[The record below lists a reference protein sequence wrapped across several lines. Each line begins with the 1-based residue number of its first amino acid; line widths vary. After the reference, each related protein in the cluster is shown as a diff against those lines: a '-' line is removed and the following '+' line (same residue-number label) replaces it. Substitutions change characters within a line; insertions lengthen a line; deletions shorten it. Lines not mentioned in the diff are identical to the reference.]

1 MIETI
6 TLITLS
12 LLLMS
17 ILRPGK
23 TPPLDNPLVIER
35 PGQYH
40 MTLAPKINLA
50 QPFIEAVAKQMG
62 TPNDATQYSE
72 TQFFEVSDNQV
83 TAHGHNCYLLA
94 ITLRNGMLYCQAD
107 SPSIGAQND
116 HRNTIR
122 EFADT
127 VLVRFPATG
136 EHNTALDEHI
146 VTAAQE
152 AAQLRK
158 IHIKYLTQERPQ

>member
-40 MTLAPKINLA
+40 MTLAPQINLA

-62 TPNDATQYSE
+62 APDDPSRHSE
-72 TQFFEVSDNQV
+72 TQYFEVRDNQV
-83 TAHGHNCYLLA
+83 KAHGDDCYLLA
-94 ITLRNGMLYCQAD
+94 VTLRNNMLYFQAASPLSVDQNNRCKNIRELAD
-107 SPSIGAQND
+107 S
-116 HRNTIR
+116 
-122 EFADT
+122 
-127 VLVRFPATG
+127 VLARFPATG
-136 EHNTALDEHI
+136 EHNYALDESI

-152 AAQLRK
+152 IAQIRR
-158 IHIKYLTQERPQ
+158 IHIKHLSH

>member
-1 MIETI
+1 MLETI

-23 TPPLDNPLVIER
+23 TPPLDNPLVIEC

-50 QPFIEAVAKQMG
+50 QPFIEAVAKQLD
-62 TPNDATQYSE
+62 TANSAIQYSATQY
-72 TQFFEVSDNQV
+72 FEVRDNQV
-83 TAHGHNCYLLA
+83 TAHGHDCYLLA
-94 ITLRNGMLYCQAD
+94 ITQRNGLLYFQAA
-107 SPSIGAQND
+107 SPSGKEQNSQ
-116 HRNTIR
+116 RETICK
-122 EFADT
+122 FAEA

-136 EHNTALDEHI
+136 EYDSALDERI
-146 VTAAQE
+146 VAAAQ
-152 AAQLRK
+152 ATAQLRM
-158 IHIKYLTQERPQ
+158 IHIKHLA